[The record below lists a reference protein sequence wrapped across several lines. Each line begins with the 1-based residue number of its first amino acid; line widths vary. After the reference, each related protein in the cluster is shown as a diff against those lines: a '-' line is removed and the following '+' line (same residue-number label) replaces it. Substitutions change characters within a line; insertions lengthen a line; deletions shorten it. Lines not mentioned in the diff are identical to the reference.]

1 MIDLN
6 ITGLCFTTG
15 LCFNPIKL
23 QSNMKNMLTFILCF
37 FTITLQAQVLVSGQ
51 PDENK
56 LSIGQILTEKD
67 YNSNSKSTLKLLTEE
82 VSVQIHDGKEVYKT
96 IQNVEYTIQYKGTKI
111 STKRKVYCTTKGS
124 ICPEG
129 QAEKVFPDMTT
140 NLLSSVLMP
149 QTVKLEEQSAMLP
162 FTINTDSDGMSSL
175 YIDKLAVM
183 KSRGKDTRIAQMGAD
198 LQLVQVSEE
207 LQYNQS
213 DNKLYIDSLR
223 RIQSV
228 YSIVSKEKSGDTHK
242 VEVRENIIIKDLI
255 K

>member
-15 LCFNPIKL
+15 LYFNPIKL
-23 QSNMKNMLTFILCF
+23 QSNMKNTLTFILCF

-56 LSIGQILTEKD
+56 LSIGQILTEKG
-67 YNSNSKSTLKLLTEE
+67 YNSKSTLKLQTEE